1 MELNHPIFTD
11 ENKAREYLE
20 AQRWADGPECP
31 HCGAVDEATAMQ
43 GKAHRPGLYQC
54 RACSKQFTVTVGT
67 VYESS
72 KIPLHKWMLAT
83 HLVCASKTAISA
95 HQIHRM
101 LGITY
106 KSAWFLMHRI
116 REAMGSTDTSPMGGP
131 GGEVQVD
138 ETYTGNTSKRA
149 KGYKKGHSHKQQI
162 VALVEPSTGRAKT
175 FHVKR
180 ATSAKLRNILFTN
193 VDRKS
198 TLVTDESKL
207 YRYTGKAYAKHQT
220 VKHASGTYVNKA
232 GFTTNNVENF
242 FGVFKRG
249 FRGTY
254 SHCEEQHLQRYLNE
268 FEFRYSNRSGLG
280 VSDDE
285 RTTKALA
292 AIGGKRLTYRRT
304 DESRHA

>member
-20 AQRWADGPECP
+20 AHRWADGPECP

-54 RACSKQFTVTVGT
+54 RACSKQFSVTVGT

-72 KIPLHKWMLAT
+72 KIPLHKWLLAT
-83 HLVCASKTAISA
+83 HLVCSSKTAISA
-95 HQIHRM
+95 HQLHRM

-175 FHVKR
+175 FHVRR
-180 ATSAKLRNILFTN
+180 ATSAKLRTILFTN

-198 TLVTDESKL
+198 ILVTDESKL

-220 VKHASGTYVNKA
+220 VKHADGNYVNKA

-280 VSDDE
+280 ISDDE
-285 RTTKALA
+285 RTAKALA